1 MELPTPNPA
10 LAQLGVVPPRG
21 PHWKNEFS
29 YVGFSHPFVHT
40 HASRDQ
46 SLEEKIE
53 PCEKN
58 AADAFIRE
66 GTPVVLPSNHTAAWP
81 LSVVAV
87 GQVRELLENPVKSP
101 LLYDTGPAETRLS
114 QTGYGANVKDESKSE
129 ACSSTSRLPAT
140 ATNGVEE
147 GVAVIELVAAAVA
160 ERVAGGDRVTD
171 PLGVADGVCVA
182 TADAERVAELEGVSL
197 REVDTEATDVCDTV
211 SAAVPDAD
219 GNTDE
224 DTDGS
229 TPRVSEGVGV
239 GVLGG
244 VTLLLAVEEGVADC
258 ELAAEAVG
266 VADSEGVADT
276 ELVGVSVTGGVTDA
290 AEVPVAEADEEPDV
304 VAVRDAVTDADGV
317 RDGVGHSGWFHTP
330 GVVGIVV
337 RNECVSSHENANT
350 NERSRP
356 ESGMA
361 DDCREPVV
369 VAVQHVPAEP

>member
-1 MELPTPNPA
+1 M
-10 LAQLGVVPPRG
+10 VPCG
-21 PHWKNEFS
+21 
-29 YVGFSHPFVHT
+29 
-40 HASRDQ
+40 
-46 SLEEKIE
+46 
-53 PCEKN
+53 KN
-58 AADAFIRE
+58 AADEFIRE
-66 GTPVVLPSNHTAAWP
+66 ATPVVLPSNHTAAWP

-87 GQVRELLENPVKSP
+87 GQVDELVENPVKSP
-101 LLYDTGPAETRLS
+101 LLYDTGPAEARLS
-114 QTGYGANVKDESKSE
+114 HTGYGANVKDESKSE
-129 ACSSTSRLPAT
+129 ACNSTSRLPAT

-147 GVAVIELVAAAVA
+147 GVAVMELEAAAVA

-182 TADAERVAELEGVSL
+182 AADADRVTELEGVWL
-197 REVDTEATDVCDTV
+197 REVDTVAADVCDTV
-211 SAAVPDAD
+211 AAAVPDAV
-219 GNTDE
+219 GTME
-224 DTDGS
+224 EETDGA
-229 TPRVSEGVGV
+229 TPRVSEEVDV

-244 VTLLLAVEEGVADC
+244 VTLLLVIGEGVTDC
-258 ELAAEAVG
+258 ELEAVE
-266 VADSEGVADT
+266 VDDADKEGVTDT
-276 ELVGVSVTGGVTDA
+276 ELVGVSVMGDVTDA
-290 AEVPVAEADEEPDV
+290 AVVPEVDAEEEPDEV
-304 VAVRDAVTDADGV
+304 KVRDGVTVADGV